1 MNQSKKTRHVEIK
14 IFRGVGYLLLVGAA
28 FCTMIPML
36 WLLTSSFKTANE
48 IFAVPIQWFPS
59 FPPRVAASP
68 YIVEDAYPE
77 IKKPA
82 LVDEAEWETLQP
94 QLTQIIWSQAQAHIA
109 ANAKLANYVSSEE
122 LKTEIIEG
130 LWQQLVAG
138 LPDEVWNGTTDSA
151 ATAVRDAIIPE
162 AVDTIWGAVYREV
175 AVGTLQIEDL
185 DFNRTPIESVNWE
198 AETGTRIRTS
208 DDLQTAVSLSYNF
221 QGSDTVRMTATVA
234 SPIPIERI
242 RRLTLPVRGD
252 ASYHRLSLSVSVPQ
266 SATDTDGTNNGVT
279 YQPARSFV
287 IGSALW
293 TDSVWRL
300 HGIPGELESSHITMQ
315 RVGAGLVPA
324 QSAGLV
330 PAQSAGLVPAQS
342 AGLVPA
348 QSAMD
353 VGNGSQLFLQLTIH
367 QPAYLSIV
375 WDKFTSNYRNLWKT
389 VPYNRY
395 FVNSIFIATA
405 STLLT
410 LFFCSLGGYAFAKYQ
425 FRGQKILFGIL
436 LASMMVPFQVLLVP
450 LFGLMYDIGWLNSY
464 KAIIIP
470 FSVGAF
476 GVFLMRQFIVTIPS
490 ELLDAARI
498 DGCSEFGIYYR
509 IVLPIIKPA
518 LGALTIYSFL
528 GSWNGYLW
536 PLIIL
541 RDEVKYTLP
550 IGLANLVGTYRQ
562 DYGMLMAGTLL
573 SLMPIVILFLAM
585 QREFVQGIT
594 LGGVKE

>member
-1 MNQSKKTRHVEIK
+1 MNPSSKGQHVRTK
-14 IFRGVGYLLLVGAA
+14 IFKGIGYLLLVGAA
-28 FCTMIPML
+28 FCTMIPLL

-48 IFAVPIQWFPS
+48 IFAVPIRWFPS
-59 FPPRVAASP
+59 FPRRVPSSP
-68 YIVEDAYPE
+68 YIVENAYPKIE
-77 IKKPA
+77 KPTA
-82 LVDEAEWETLQP
+82 VDETMWTALRPE
-94 QLTQIIWSQAQAHIA
+94 LTQAIWTKAELHIA
-109 ANAKLANYVSSEE
+109 VNAQLSNYVASEK
-122 LKTEIIEG
+122 LQTEITEG

-138 LPDEVWNGTTDSA
+138 LPEKIWRETTASIVTEVQA
-151 ATAVRDAIIPE
+151 AVIPE
-162 AVDTIWGAVYREV
+162 MVDTIWSSVYREV
-175 AVGTLQIEDL
+175 AIGTLQIEDL
-185 DFNRTPIESVNWE
+185 DFNRTPIEDVEWTATSE
-198 AETGTRIRTS
+198 IGARIRPST
-208 DDLQTAVSLSYNF
+208 DTQTLASLSYDFRDGNTRYITATIPTPVPMD
-221 QGSDTVRMTATVA
+221 QIRRMTL
-234 SPIPIERI
+234 PI
-242 RRLTLPVRGD
+242 RGD
-252 ASYHRLSLSVSVPQ
+252 ASYHRLSLAVSVPNR
-266 SATDTDGTNNGVT
+266 SGNDVT
-279 YQPARSFV
+279 YQPTRPFV
-287 IGSALW
+287 LENALW
-293 TDSVWRL
+293 QDTVWRL
-300 HGIPGELESSHITMQ
+300 HGIPGELEASHITMNQ
-315 RVGAGLVPA
+315 VETDTTVEPKPDTQAGNL
-324 QSAGLV
+324 LR
-330 PAQSAGLVPAQS
+330 
-342 AGLVPA
+342 
-348 QSAMD
+348 
-353 VGNGSQLFLQLTIH
+353 LQLTIH

-375 WDKFTSNYRNLWKT
+375 WDKLTSNYRNLWKT
-389 VPYNRY
+389 VPYGRY
-395 FVNSIFIATA
+395 FINSVFIATA

-425 FRGQKILFGIL
+425 FRGQKVLFGIL

-464 KAIIIP
+464 KAIVIP

-541 RDEVKYTLP
+541 RDEAKYTLP
-550 IGLANLVGTYRQ
+550 IGLANLVGIYRQ

-594 LGGVKE
+594 LGSVKE

>member
-1 MNQSKKTRHVEIK
+1 MNHRKKTQQVETK

-48 IFAVPIQWFPS
+48 IFAVPIQWLPNL
-59 FPPRVAASP
+59 PPRVASSP
-68 YIVEDAYPE
+68 YIVEDAYPKIE
-77 IKKPA
+77 KPMT
-82 LVDEAEWETLQP
+82 VDEAGWKALQP
-94 QLTQIIWSQAQAHIA
+94 QLTQIIWAEAQSHIA
-109 ANAKLANYVSSEE
+109 ANGKFSNYVSSEE
-122 LKTEIIEG
+122 LQTEIIEG

-138 LPDEVWNGTTDSA
+138 LPDEVWNGTTDSVT
-151 ATAVRDAIIPE
+151 TAVRDTIIPE
-162 AVDTIWGAVYREV
+162 AVDTIWGSVYREV

-185 DFNRTPIESVNWE
+185 DFNRTPIEVVNWE

-208 DDLQTAVSLSYNF
+208 DDLQTAASLSYNF
-221 QGSDTVRMTATVA
+221 QDSDTTRMTAA
-234 SPIPIERI
+234 ISSPIPIERI
-242 RRLTLPVRGD
+242 RRITLPVCGD
-252 ASYHRLSLSVSVPQ
+252 ASYHRLSLTVFVPQ
-266 SATDTDGTNNGVT
+266 SGMNAGSTNNGIT
-279 YQPARSFV
+279 YQPTRSFV
-287 IGSALW
+287 LGSALW
-293 TDSVWRL
+293 TDSVWRV
-300 HGIPGELESSHITMQ
+300 HGIPGELESSQITMQ
-315 RVGAGLVPA
+315 RVETNLAA
-324 QSAGLV
+324 QSAV
-330 PAQSAGLVPAQS
+330 E
-342 AGLVPA
+342 
-348 QSAMD
+348 
-353 VGNGSQLFLQLTIH
+353 VGAGSQLFLQLSIH

-395 FVNSIFIATA
+395 FVNSVFIATA

-410 LFFCSLGGYAFAKYQ
+410 LFFCSLGGYAFAKYR

-464 KAIIIP
+464 KAIVIP

-509 IVLPIIKPA
+509 VVLPIIKPA

-550 IGLANLVGTYRQ
+550 IGLANLVGIYRQ

>member
-1 MNQSKKTRHVEIK
+1 MNQSKKTRQVEIK

-28 FCTMIPML
+28 FCTMIPLL

-59 FPPRVAASP
+59 FPPRVASSP
-68 YIVEDAYPE
+68 YIVENAYPKIE
-77 IKKPA
+77 KPTA
-82 LVDEAEWETLQP
+82 VDETVWETLQP
-94 QLTQIIWSQAQAHIA
+94 ELTQAIWEETQTHIA
-109 ANAKLANYVSSEE
+109 ANGQLSNYVPSEE
-122 LKTEIIEG
+122 LQTEITEG
-130 LWQQLVAG
+130 LWQQLVAS
-138 LPDEVWNGTTDSA
+138 LPDEVWNGTTASIV
-151 ATAVRDAIIPE
+151 TAVQEAIIPE
-162 AVDTIWGAVYREV
+162 AVDTIWSSVYREV

-185 DFNRTPIESVNWE
+185 DFNRTPIEVVDWE
-198 AETGTRIRTS
+198 AKAGTRIRPS
-208 DDLQTAVSLSYNF
+208 DDTQTAASLSYDF
-221 QGSDTVRMTATVA
+221 QDNNTTYMTATVA
-234 SPIPIERI
+234 SPIPINRI
-242 RRLTLPVRGD
+242 RRVTLPVRGD
-252 ASYHRLSLSVSVPQ
+252 ASYHRLSLAVSVGNR
-266 SATDTDGTNNGVT
+266 TT
-279 YQPARSFV
+279 YQPTRPFV
-287 IGSALW
+287 LESALW
-293 TDSVWRL
+293 KDAVWRL

-315 RVGAGLVPA
+315 QVETNHTV
-324 QSAGLV
+324 QSTIETGTE
-330 PAQSAGLVPAQS
+330 
-342 AGLVPA
+342 
-348 QSAMD
+348 
-353 VGNGSQLFLQLTIH
+353 NQLFLQLSLH

-389 VPYNRY
+389 VPYGRY
-395 FVNSIFIATA
+395 FVNSVFIATA

-550 IGLANLVGTYRQ
+550 IGLANLVGIYRQ

>member
-1 MNQSKKTRHVEIK
+1 MNQNKRDQRVKTE
-14 IFRGVGYLLLVGAA
+14 IFRGIGYLLLVGAA

-48 IFAVPIQWFPS
+48 IFAVPIQWFPNL
-59 FPPRVAASP
+59 PPRVASSP
-68 YIVEDAYPE
+68 YIVEDAYPK
-77 IKKPA
+77 IKKPMA
-82 LVDEAEWETLQP
+82 VDEAEWKTLQP
-94 QLTQIIWSQAQAHIA
+94 QLTQIVWSETQAHIA
-109 ANAKLANYVSSEE
+109 ANAKLSNYVSSEG
-122 LKTEIIEG
+122 LQTEIIEG

-138 LPDEVWNGTTDSA
+138 LPDEVWNGTTDSVTA
-151 ATAVRDAIIPE
+151 AVRKAIIPE
-162 AVDTIWGAVYREV
+162 AVDTIWGSVYREV
-175 AVGTLQIEDL
+175 AIGTLQIEDL
-185 DFNRTPIESVNWE
+185 DFNRTPIEVVNWE

-208 DDLQTAVSLSYNF
+208 DDLQTAASLSYNF
-221 QGSDTVRMTATVA
+221 QGSNTVRMTAA
-234 SPIPIERI
+234 ISSPISIERI
-242 RRLTLPVRGD
+242 RRITLPVRGD
-252 ASYHRLSLSVSVPQ
+252 ASYHRLSLTVFVPK
-266 SATDTDGTNNGVT
+266 SGMDAGSTNNGST
-279 YQPARSFV
+279 YQPIRSFV
-287 IGSALW
+287 LGSALW

-315 RVGAGLVPA
+315 KVETNLASQATVEA
-324 QSAGLV
+324 
-330 PAQSAGLVPAQS
+330 
-342 AGLVPA
+342 
-348 QSAMD
+348 
-353 VGNGSQLFLQLTIH
+353 GNGSQLFLQLTIH

-464 KAIIIP
+464 KAIVIP

-490 ELLDAARI
+490 DLLDAARI

-509 IVLPIIKPA
+509 VVLPIIKPA

-550 IGLANLVGTYRQ
+550 IGLANLVGIYRQ

>member
-1 MNQSKKTRHVEIK
+1 MNQRRKGQRVETK
-14 IFRGVGYLLLVGAA
+14 IFRGTGYLLLVAAA
-28 FCTMIPML
+28 FCTMVPLL

-59 FPPRVAASP
+59 LPPRVASSP
-68 YIVEDAYPE
+68 YVVEDAYPKIE
-77 IKKPA
+77 KPEM
-82 LVDEAEWETLQP
+82 VDETAWEGLQSE
-94 QLTQIIWSQAQAHIA
+94 LTQAIWRKAESHIA
-109 ANAKLANYVSSEE
+109 ANTQLSNYVSSEQ
-122 LKTEIIEG
+122 LQTEMIEG
-130 LWQQLVAG
+130 LWQQLVTT
-138 LPDEVWNGTTDSA
+138 LPDEVWRDTTISVV
-151 ATAVRDAIIPE
+151 TAVQDAVIPE
-162 AVDTIWGAVYREV
+162 MVDTIWGSVYREI
-175 AVGTLQIEDL
+175 AIGTLQIEDL
-185 DFNRTPIESVNWE
+185 DFNRTPIEAVKWE
-198 AETGTRIRTS
+198 AASETSPQIRPSEDT
-208 DDLQTAVSLSYNF
+208 QTVANLSYNF
-221 QGSDTVRMTATVA
+221 QDSDTLQISAAIPTPV
-234 SPIPIERI
+234 PIERI
-242 RRLTLPVRGD
+242 RRVTLPVRGD
-252 ASYHRLSLSVSVPQ
+252 ASYHRLSLSVSVLQ
-266 SATDTDGTNNGVT
+266 FGNTTNGIA
-279 YQPARSFV
+279 YQPTRSFV
-287 IGSALW
+287 LESALW
-293 TDSVWRL
+293 KDVVWRL

-315 RVGAGLVPA
+315 QVETDVAVQSTVGT
-324 QSAGLV
+324 
-330 PAQSAGLVPAQS
+330 
-342 AGLVPA
+342 
-348 QSAMD
+348 D
-353 VGNGSQLFLQLTIH
+353 TGNQLFLQLTIH
-367 QPAYLSIV
+367 QPSYPSIV
-375 WDKFTSNYRNLWKT
+375 WDKLTSNYRNLWKT

-395 FVNSIFIATA
+395 FINSVFIATA

-541 RDEVKYTLP
+541 RDEAKYTLP
-550 IGLANLVGTYRQ
+550 IGLANLVGIYRQ

-594 LGGVKE
+594 LGSVKE

>member
-1 MNQSKKTRHVEIK
+1 MNQRRKGQRVEMK
-14 IFRGVGYLLLVGAA
+14 IFRGTGYLLLVAAA
-28 FCTMIPML
+28 FCTMVPLL

-59 FPPRVAASP
+59 LPPRVSASP
-68 YIVEDAYPE
+68 YVVEDAYPKIEKPVAINE
-77 IKKPA
+77 IA
-82 LVDEAEWETLQP
+82 WETLHP
-94 QLTQIIWSQAQAHIA
+94 TLTQAIWAKAQSHIA
-109 ANAKLANYVSSEE
+109 ANAQLSNSVPSEE
-122 LKTEIIEG
+122 LRTEITEG
-130 LWQQLVAG
+130 LWQQLVTTF
-138 LPDEVWNGTTDSA
+138 PDEVWRGTTASVV
-151 ATAVRDAIIPE
+151 TAVQDAVIRE
-162 AVDTIWGAVYREV
+162 AVDTIWSSVYREV
-175 AVGTLQIEDL
+175 AIGTLQIEDIA
-185 DFNRTPIESVNWE
+185 FNRTPIEGVKWE
-198 AETGTRIRTS
+198 TASETRTRIRPSEDT
-208 DDLQTAVSLSYNF
+208 QTVANLSYNF
-221 QGSDTVRMTATVA
+221 QDSDTLHISATIPTAV
-234 SPIPIERI
+234 PIDQI

-252 ASYHRLSLSVSVPQ
+252 ASYHRLSLTVSVLH
-266 SATDTDGTNNGVT
+266 SGEATNNNTTSGIT
-279 YQPARSFV
+279 YQPTRPFV
-287 IGSALW
+287 LESALW
-293 TDSVWRL
+293 KDAVWRL
-300 HGIPGELESSHITMQ
+300 HGIPGELESSHITMHP
-315 RVGAGLVPA
+315 VETDDAASSIVKAGTE
-324 QSAGLV
+324 
-330 PAQSAGLVPAQS
+330 
-342 AGLVPA
+342 
-348 QSAMD
+348 
-353 VGNGSQLFLQLTIH
+353 NQLFLQLSIH
-367 QPAYLSIV
+367 QPSYPSIV
-375 WDKFTSNYRNLWKT
+375 WDKLTSNYRNLWKT

-395 FVNSIFIATA
+395 FINSVFIATA

-450 LFGLMYDIGWLNSY
+450 LFGLMYNIGWLNSY

-541 RDEVKYTLP
+541 RDEAKYTLP
-550 IGLANLVGTYRQ
+550 IGLANLVGIYRQ

-594 LGGVKE
+594 LGSVKE

>member
-1 MNQSKKTRHVEIK
+1 MNENKKNRQIGTQL
-14 IFRGVGYLLLVGAA
+14 FRGIGYLLLVGAA

-48 IFAVPIQWFPS
+48 IFAVPIQWLPS
-59 FPPRVAASP
+59 LPPRVGASP
-68 YIVEDAYPE
+68 YIVENAYREIEKPE
-77 IKKPA
+77 A
-82 LVDEAEWETLQP
+82 VEETAWETLAPELTQAVWKQAATHLAANP
-94 QLTQIIWSQAQAHIA
+94 QLS
-109 ANAKLANYVSSEE
+109 NYVASEE
-122 LKTEIIEG
+122 LRTETVEG

-138 LPDEVWNGTTDSA
+138 LPDEVWRGTPPSIIA
-151 ATAVRDAIIPE
+151 AVEAAIIPE
-162 AVDTIWGAVYREV
+162 AVDTIWSSVYREV
-175 AVGTLQIEDL
+175 VVGTLQIEDL
-185 DFNRTPIESVNWE
+185 DFNRPAIEGAEWE
-198 AETGTRIRTS
+198 AGTGTRLRAS
-208 DDLQTAVSLSYNF
+208 ADSQTAANISYEF
-221 QGSDTVRMTATVA
+221 GDDRTVRMTTTLH
-234 SPIPIERI
+234 SPIPVERI
-242 RRLTLPVRGD
+242 RRIILPIRGD
-252 ASYHRLSLSVSVPQ
+252 ASYHHLDLSVAVGQAAGNTRS
-266 SATDTDGTNNGVT
+266 VT
-279 YQPARSFV
+279 YQPIRPF
-287 IGSALW
+287 ILESALW
-293 TDSVWRL
+293 KDAVWRL
-300 HGIPGELESSHITMQ
+300 HGTPGELESSHITMEP
-315 RVGAGLVPA
+315 VAVDTTTPSAVETGL
-324 QSAGLV
+324 
-330 PAQSAGLVPAQS
+330 
-342 AGLVPA
+342 
-348 QSAMD
+348 
-353 VGNGSQLFLQLTIH
+353 GSQLHLQLTIH
-367 QPAYLSIV
+367 QPGYLSIV
-375 WDKFTSNYRNLWKT
+375 WNKFTSNYRNLWKT

-395 FVNSIFIATA
+395 FINSVFIATA

-425 FRGQKILFGIL
+425 FRGQKVLFGIL

-509 IVLPIIKPA
+509 VVLPIIKPA

-541 RDEVKYTLP
+541 RDEAKYTLP
-550 IGLANLVGTYRQ
+550 IGLANLVGIYRQ

-594 LGGVKE
+594 LGSVKE

>member
-1 MNQSKKTRHVEIK
+1 MNQRRKGQRVETK
-14 IFRGVGYLLLVGAA
+14 IFRGTGYLLLVAAA
-28 FCTMIPML
+28 FCTMVPLL
-36 WLLTSSFKTANE
+36 WPLTSSFKTANE

-59 FPPRVAASP
+59 FPPRVASSP
-68 YIVEDAYPE
+68 YVVEDAYPKIE
-77 IKKPA
+77 KPIA
-82 LVDEAEWETLQP
+82 IDETAWETLHP
-94 QLTQIIWSQAQAHIA
+94 TLTQAIWTKAQAHIA
-109 ANAKLANYVSSEE
+109 ANAQLSNSVPSEE
-122 LKTEIIEG
+122 LRTEITEG
-130 LWQQLVAG
+130 LWQQLVTT
-138 LPDEVWNGTTDSA
+138 LPDEVWRGTTA
-151 ATAVRDAIIPE
+151 AVVTAVRDAVIPE
-162 AVDTIWGAVYREV
+162 AVDTIWSSVYREI
-175 AVGTLQIEDL
+175 AIGTLQIEDIA
-185 DFNRTPIESVNWE
+185 FNRTPIEGVKWE
-198 AETGTRIRTS
+198 TASETRTHIRPSEDT
-208 DDLQTAVSLSYNF
+208 QTIANLSYNF
-221 QGSDTVRMTATVA
+221 QDSDTLHISAIIPTPV
-234 SPIPIERI
+234 PIDRI
-242 RRLTLPVRGD
+242 RRLMLPVRGD
-252 ASYHRLSLSVSVPQ
+252 ASYHRLSLTVSVLH
-266 SATDTDGTNNGVT
+266 SGEATNDTSNGIT
-279 YQPARSFV
+279 YQPTRPFV
-287 IGSALW
+287 LESALW
-293 TDSVWRL
+293 KDAVWRL
-300 HGIPGELESSHITMQ
+300 QGIPGELESSHITMH
-315 RVGAGLVPA
+315 RVETGNAAPSIVKAGTE
-324 QSAGLV
+324 
-330 PAQSAGLVPAQS
+330 
-342 AGLVPA
+342 
-348 QSAMD
+348 
-353 VGNGSQLFLQLTIH
+353 NQLFLQLSIH
-367 QPAYLSIV
+367 QPSYLSIV
-375 WDKFTSNYRNLWKT
+375 WDKLTSNYRNLWKT

-395 FVNSIFIATA
+395 FINSVFIATA

-410 LFFCSLGGYAFAKYQ
+410 LFFCSLGGYAFAKYE

-541 RDEVKYTLP
+541 RDEAKYTLP
-550 IGLANLVGTYRQ
+550 IGLANLVGIYRQ

-594 LGGVKE
+594 LGSVKE

>member
-1 MNQSKKTRHVEIK
+1 MRRCGKRYNPNLHRRFGTKTQ
-14 IFRGVGYLLLVGAA
+14 
-28 FCTMIPML
+28 T
-36 WLLTSSFKTANE
+36 
-48 IFAVPIQWFPS
+48 
-59 FPPRVAASP
+59 
-68 YIVEDAYPE
+68 
-77 IKKPA
+77 
-82 LVDEAEWETLQP
+82 
-94 QLTQIIWSQAQAHIA
+94 HIA
-109 ANAKLANYVSSEE
+109 ANAQLSNYVLSEG
-122 LKTEIIEG
+122 LQTEITEG
-130 LWQQLVAG
+130 LWHQLVAS
-138 LPDEVWNGTTDSA
+138 LPDEVWNGTTVSIV
-151 ATAVRDAIIPE
+151 TAVQDAIIPE
-162 AVDTIWGAVYREV
+162 AVDTIWSSVYREV

-185 DFNRTPIESVNWE
+185 DFNRTPIEIVDWE
-198 AETGTRIRTS
+198 AKAGTRIRPS
-208 DDLQTAVSLSYNF
+208 DDAQTAASLSYDF
-221 QGSDTVRMTATVA
+221 QDNNTTYMTATVA
-234 SPIPIERI
+234 SPIPIDRI
-242 RRLTLPVRGD
+242 RRITLPVRGD
-252 ASYHRLSLSVSVPQ
+252 ASYHRLSLAVSVGN
-266 SATDTDGTNNGVT
+266 GTT
-279 YQPARSFV
+279 YQPTRPFV
-287 IGSALW
+287 LESALW
-293 TDSVWRL
+293 KDAVWRL

-315 RVGAGLVPA
+315 QVETSHTVQSTMEVGAE
-324 QSAGLV
+324 
-330 PAQSAGLVPAQS
+330 
-342 AGLVPA
+342 
-348 QSAMD
+348 
-353 VGNGSQLFLQLTIH
+353 NQLFLQLTIH

-395 FVNSIFIATA
+395 FVNSVFIATA

-550 IGLANLVGTYRQ
+550 IGLANLVGIYRQ

-594 LGGVKE
+594 LGSVKE

>member
-1 MNQSKKTRHVEIK
+1 MNQSGKGQRAEIK
-14 IFRGVGYLLLVGAA
+14 IFRGVGYLLLVAAA
-28 FCTMIPML
+28 FCTMVPLL

-59 FPPRVAASP
+59 FPPRVASSP
-68 YIVEDAYPE
+68 YIVEDAYPKIE
-77 IKKPA
+77 KPTMI
-82 LVDEAEWETLQP
+82 DETTWDELQP
-94 QLTQIIWSQAQAHIA
+94 GLTQAIWTKAQTHIT
-109 ANAKLANYVSSEE
+109 ANAQLSNYVPSSK
-122 LKTEIIEG
+122 LQTEIIEG
-130 LWQQLVAG
+130 LWQQLVTS
-138 LPDEVWNGTTDSA
+138 LPTEIWNGTQASIIA
-151 ATAVRDAIIPE
+151 AVQDTVIPE
-162 AVDTIWGAVYREV
+162 TVDTIWGSVYREV
-175 AVGTLQIEDL
+175 AFGTLQIEDL
-185 DFNRTPIESVNWE
+185 DFNRTPVEDVKWGTLQ
-198 AETGTRIRTS
+198 ETDARIRSSADTQTVASLSYDFQDSDTLHITATIRTS
-208 DDLQTAVSLSYNF
+208 VPVDQ
-221 QGSDTVRMTATVA
+221 
-234 SPIPIERI
+234 I
-242 RRLTLPVRGD
+242 RRITLPVRGD
-252 ASYHRLSLSVSVPQ
+252 ASYHRLSLTVTVLQPE
-266 SATDTDGTNNGVT
+266 ATMNTTSNSIT
-279 YQPARSFV
+279 YQPTHPFV
-287 IGSALW
+287 FESALW
-293 TDSVWRL
+293 KDTVWRL
-300 HGIPGELESSHITMQ
+300 HGIPGELEASHITMQ
-315 RVGAGLVPA
+315 QTETTHTIQSMIGAET
-324 QSAGLV
+324 
-330 PAQSAGLVPAQS
+330 
-342 AGLVPA
+342 
-348 QSAMD
+348 
-353 VGNGSQLFLQLTIH
+353 GNQLFLQLTIH
-367 QPAYLSIV
+367 QPPYLSIV

-395 FVNSIFIATA
+395 FINSVFIATA

-450 LFGLMYDIGWLNSY
+450 LFGLMYDVGWLNSY

-490 ELLDAARI
+490 ELIDAARI

-541 RDEVKYTLP
+541 RDEAKYTLP
-550 IGLANLVGTYRQ
+550 IGLANLVGIYRQ

-594 LGGVKE
+594 LGSVKE

>member
-1 MNQSKKTRHVEIK
+1 MNQRRKGQRVETK
-14 IFRGVGYLLLVGAA
+14 IFKGTGYLLLVAAA
-28 FCTMIPML
+28 FCTMIPLL

-59 FPPRVAASP
+59 FPPRVASSP
-68 YIVEDAYPE
+68 YVVEDAYPKIE
-77 IKKPA
+77 KPMV
-82 LVDEAEWETLQP
+82 VDETVWEGLQTE
-94 QLTQIIWSQAQAHIA
+94 LTQAIWTKAETHIA
-109 ANAKLANYVSSEE
+109 ANTQLSNYVPSEQ
-122 LKTEIIEG
+122 LQMEIIEG
-130 LWQQLVAG
+130 LWQQLVTT
-138 LPDEVWNGTTDSA
+138 LPDEVWRGTTASVVKAVQNA
-151 ATAVRDAIIPE
+151 AIPE
-162 AVDTIWGAVYREV
+162 MVDTTWGSVYREV
-175 AVGTLQIEDL
+175 AIGTLQIEDI
-185 DFNRTPIESVNWE
+185 DFNRTQIASVDWE
-198 AETGTRIRTS
+198 AKAGTRIRPSEDT
-208 DDLQTAVSLSYNF
+208 QTAASLSYDFEDGN
-221 QGSDTVRMTATVA
+221 TTNMTATVA
-234 SPIPIERI
+234 SPIPIDQI
-242 RRLTLPVRGD
+242 RRITLPIRGD
-252 ASYHRLSLSVSVPQ
+252 ASYHRLSLTVSVPNK
-266 SATDTDGTNNGVT
+266 SGNGVT
-279 YQPARSFV
+279 YQPTRPFV
-287 IGSALW
+287 LESALW
-293 TDSVWRL
+293 KDVVWRL
-300 HGIPGELESSHITMQ
+300 HGIPGALESSHITMHPVETDDAP
-315 RVGAGLVPA
+315 RSIVKAGTE
-324 QSAGLV
+324 
-330 PAQSAGLVPAQS
+330 
-342 AGLVPA
+342 
-348 QSAMD
+348 
-353 VGNGSQLFLQLTIH
+353 NQLFLQLAIH
-367 QPAYLSIV
+367 QPSYLSIV
-375 WDKFTSNYRNLWKT
+375 WDKLTSNYRNLWKT

-395 FVNSIFIATA
+395 FINSVFIATA

-410 LFFCSLGGYAFAKYQ
+410 LFFCSLGGYAFAKYR

-541 RDEVKYTLP
+541 RDEAKYTLP
-550 IGLANLVGTYRQ
+550 IGLANLVGIYRQ

>member
-1 MNQSKKTRHVEIK
+1 MNQNKKNRRVVIK
-14 IFRGVGYLLLVGAA
+14 ISRGIGYLLLVGAA

-48 IFAVPIQWFPS
+48 IFAVPIQLFPS
-59 FPPRVAASP
+59 FPPRVASSP
-68 YIVEDAYPE
+68 YIVKNVYRDIERPE
-77 IKKPA
+77 AI
-82 LVDEAEWETLQP
+82 AETAWETLAPELKQV
-94 QLTQIIWSQAQAHIA
+94 IWIQAKAHAA
-109 ANAKLANYVSSEE
+109 ANAQLSNYVPSEE
-122 LKTEIIEG
+122 LQAEIVAG

-138 LPDEVWNGTTDSA
+138 LPDEVWNGTRDSIVA
-151 ATAVRDAIIPE
+151 AAQEAIIPE
-162 AVDTIWGAVYREV
+162 AVDTIWGSVYREV
-175 AVGTLQIEDL
+175 AVGAIQIEDL
-185 DFNRTPIESVNWE
+185 NFNRSAIEPIEWH
-198 AETGTRIRTS
+198 AGPGTHIRTS
-208 DDLQTAVSLSYNF
+208 TDLQTAANVSYEF
-221 QGSDTVRMTATVA
+221 RDDKTVRMTTLIN
-234 SPIPIERI
+234 SPIPVERI
-242 RRLTLPVRGD
+242 RRIILPVRGD
-252 ASYHRLSLSVSVPQ
+252 ASYHHLDLNVYVLLPTIGNHSI
-266 SATDTDGTNNGVT
+266 T
-279 YQPARSFV
+279 YQPTRPF
-287 IGSALW
+287 ILESALW
-293 TDSVWRL
+293 KDAIWRL
-300 HGIPGELESSHITMQ
+300 HGTPGELESSHIPMEQT
-315 RVGAGLVPA
+315 AADPLTE
-324 QSAGLV
+324 SEIEEIEI
-330 PAQSAGLVPAQS
+330 
-342 AGLVPA
+342 
-348 QSAMD
+348 
-353 VGNGSQLFLQLTIH
+353 GNSSSYLHRILLLQLTIY
-367 QPAYLSIV
+367 QPNYLSIV

-395 FVNSIFIATA
+395 FINSVFIATA

-410 LFFCSLGGYAFAKYQ
+410 LFFCSLGGYAFAKYD

-476 GVFLMRQFIVTIPS
+476 GVFLMRQFIVSIPS

-509 IVLPIIKPA
+509 VVLPIIKPA

-541 RDEVKYTLP
+541 RDEAKYTLP
-550 IGLANLVGTYRQ
+550 IGLANLVGIYRQ

-594 LGGVKE
+594 LGSVKE

>member
-1 MNQSKKTRHVEIK
+1 MNHRKKTQQVETK

-48 IFAVPIQWFPS
+48 IFAVPIQWLPNL
-59 FPPRVAASP
+59 PPRVASSP
-68 YIVEDAYPE
+68 YIVEDAYPKIE
-77 IKKPA
+77 KPMT
-82 LVDEAEWETLQP
+82 VDEAGWKALQP
-94 QLTQIIWSQAQAHIA
+94 QLTQIIWAEAQSHIA
-109 ANAKLANYVSSEE
+109 ANGKFSNYVSSEE
-122 LKTEIIEG
+122 LQTEIIEG

-138 LPDEVWNGTTDSA
+138 LPDEVWNGTTDSVT
-151 ATAVRDAIIPE
+151 TAVRDTIIPE
-162 AVDTIWGAVYREV
+162 AVDTIWGSVYREV

-185 DFNRTPIESVNWE
+185 DFNRTPIEVVNWE

-208 DDLQTAVSLSYNF
+208 DDLQTAASLSYNF
-221 QGSDTVRMTATVA
+221 QDSDTTLMTAA
-234 SPIPIERI
+234 ISSPIPIERI
-242 RRLTLPVRGD
+242 RRITLPVRGD
-252 ASYHRLSLSVSVPQ
+252 ASYHRLSLTVFVPQ
-266 SATDTDGTNNGVT
+266 SGMNTGSTNNGIT
-279 YQPARSFV
+279 YQPTRSFV
-287 IGSALW
+287 LGSALW
-293 TDSVWRL
+293 TDSVWRV
-300 HGIPGELESSHITMQ
+300 HGIPGELESSQITMQ
-315 RVGAGLVPA
+315 RVETNLAA
-324 QSAGLV
+324 QSAV
-330 PAQSAGLVPAQS
+330 E
-342 AGLVPA
+342 
-348 QSAMD
+348 
-353 VGNGSQLFLQLTIH
+353 VGAGSQLFLQLSIH

-395 FVNSIFIATA
+395 FVNSVFIATA

-410 LFFCSLGGYAFAKYQ
+410 LFFCSLGGYAFAKYR

-464 KAIIIP
+464 KAIVIP

-509 IVLPIIKPA
+509 VVLPIIKPA

-541 RDEVKYTLP
+541 RDEAKYTLP
-550 IGLANLVGTYRQ
+550 IGLANLVGIYRQ
-562 DYGMLMAGTLL
+562 DYGILMAGTLL

>member
-1 MNQSKKTRHVEIK
+1 MNHKKKTQQIETK

-59 FPPRVAASP
+59 FPPRVASSP
-68 YIVEDAYPE
+68 YIVEDAYPNIE
-77 IKKPA
+77 KPMA
-82 LVDEAEWETLQP
+82 VDEAEWETLQP
-94 QLTQIIWSQAQAHIA
+94 QLTQIIWSEAQAHIT
-109 ANAKLANYVSSEE
+109 ANGKLSNYVQSKE
-122 LKTEIIEG
+122 LQTEIVEG

-138 LPDEVWNGTTDSA
+138 LPDEVWNGTTGSVT
-151 ATAVRDAIIPE
+151 TAVRDAIIPE
-162 AVDTIWGAVYREV
+162 TIDTIWGSVYREV
-175 AVGTLQIEDL
+175 AVGTLQVEDL
-185 DFNRTPIESVNWE
+185 DFNRTPIENVNWE

-208 DDLQTAVSLSYNF
+208 DDLQTAASLSFNF
-221 QGSDTVRMTATVA
+221 QDSDTARLSATIS

-242 RRLTLPVRGD
+242 RRITLPVRGD
-252 ASYHRLSLSVSVPQ
+252 ASYHRLSLTVSVPQ
-266 SATDTDGTNNGVT
+266 SGMNVSSTNNGVT
-279 YQPARSFV
+279 YQPTRSFV
-287 IGSALW
+287 LGSALW
-293 TDSVWRL
+293 TDSVWRVQ
-300 HGIPGELESSHITMQ
+300 GIPGELESSHITMQ

-324 QSAGLV
+324 QST
-330 PAQSAGLVPAQS
+330 
-342 AGLVPA
+342 
-348 QSAMD
+348 MD
-353 VGNGSQLFLQLTIH
+353 VGNGSQLFLQLSIH

>member
-1 MNQSKKTRHVEIK
+1 MNQSSKGQHVGTK
-14 IFRGVGYLLLVGAA
+14 IFRGIGYLLLVAAA
-28 FCTMIPML
+28 FCTMIPLL

-59 FPPRVAASP
+59 LPPRVASSP
-68 YIVEDAYPE
+68 YIVEDAYPKIE
-77 IKKPA
+77 KPA
-82 LVDEAEWETLQP
+82 VVDETMWAALQP
-94 QLTQIIWSQAQAHIA
+94 ELTQAIWTKAAGYIA
-109 ANAKLANYVSSEE
+109 ARFPNYVPSEE
-122 LKTEIIEG
+122 LQTEMTEG
-130 LWQQLVAG
+130 LWQQLAAS
-138 LPDEVWNGTTDSA
+138 LPDEIWQEPTTSIIS
-151 ATAVRDAIIPE
+151 TVQNAVIPE
-162 AVDTIWGAVYREV
+162 TIDTIWSSVYREV
-175 AVGTLQIEDL
+175 AIGVLQIEDF
-185 DFNRTPIESVNWE
+185 DFNRPEIGLVTWE
-198 AETGTRIRTS
+198 ARIGTHLRPSSDPRT
-208 DDLQTAVSLSYNF
+208 AANLSYEF
-221 QGSDTVRMTATVA
+221 GDDKTIRMTTTIV
-234 SPIPIERI
+234 SPIPIEQI
-242 RRLTLPVRGD
+242 RRIILPIRGD
-252 ASYHRLSLSVSVPQ
+252 ASYHHLNLTVSVLQ
-266 SATDTDGTNNGVT
+266 SAPDIT
-279 YQPARSFV
+279 YQPTRPFV
-287 IGSALW
+287 LESALW
-293 TDSVWRL
+293 KDTVWRL
-300 HGIPGELESSHITMQ
+300 HGIPGELESSHIPMQ
-315 RVGAGLVPA
+315 QVKTDRAA
-324 QSAGLV
+324 QSA
-330 PAQSAGLVPAQS
+330 AE
-342 AGLVPA
+342 
-348 QSAMD
+348 M
-353 VGNGSQLFLQLTIH
+353 GNGSPLQDRYLLLQLTIH
-367 QPAYLSIV
+367 QPGYLSIV

-395 FVNSIFIATA
+395 FINSIFIATA

-464 KAIIIP
+464 KAIVIP

-550 IGLANLVGTYRQ
+550 IGLANLVGIYRQ

-594 LGGVKE
+594 LGSVKE

>member
-1 MNQSKKTRHVEIK
+1 MNQRRKSQRVETK
-14 IFRGVGYLLLVGAA
+14 IFKGIGYLLLVGAA
-28 FCTMIPML
+28 FCTMIPLL

-59 FPPRVAASP
+59 FPPRVALSP
-68 YIVEDAYPE
+68 YVVEDTYPKIE
-77 IKKPA
+77 KPIA
-82 LVDEAEWETLQP
+82 VDEALWEAILQP
-94 QLTQIIWSQAQAHIA
+94 ALTQAIWKRAEAHIT
-109 ANAKLANYVSSEE
+109 ANAQFANYVPSQK
-122 LKTEIIEG
+122 LQTEMVEG
-130 LWQQLVAG
+130 LWQQSVTT
-138 LPDEVWNGTTDSA
+138 LPAELWRAPPVFILA
-151 ATAVRDAIIPE
+151 AVQEAIIPE
-162 AVDTIWGAVYREV
+162 VVDTIWSSVYREV
-175 AVGTLQIEDL
+175 AVGALQIEDL
-185 DFNRTPIESVNWE
+185 DFNRTPIEVMDWE
-198 AETGTRIRTS
+198 SKPGTRIRLS
-208 DDLQTAVSLSYNF
+208 DGAQTAASLSYNF
-221 QGSDTVRMTATVA
+221 QDDNTTYITATVA
-234 SPIPIERI
+234 SPIPIDRI
-242 RRLTLPVRGD
+242 RRITLPIRGD
-252 ASYHRLSLSVSVPQ
+252 ASYHRLSLTVSVPNK
-266 SATDTDGTNNGVT
+266 SGNGVT
-279 YQPARSFV
+279 YQPTRPFV
-287 IGSALW
+287 LESALW
-293 TDSVWRL
+293 KDVVWRL
-300 HGIPGELESSHITMQ
+300 HGIPGELESSHITMHPVETDDAA
-315 RVGAGLVPA
+315 RSIVKAGTE
-324 QSAGLV
+324 
-330 PAQSAGLVPAQS
+330 
-342 AGLVPA
+342 
-348 QSAMD
+348 
-353 VGNGSQLFLQLTIH
+353 NQLFLQLSIH
-367 QPAYLSIV
+367 QPSYLSIV
-375 WDKFTSNYRNLWKT
+375 WDKLTSNYRNLWKT

-395 FVNSIFIATA
+395 FINSVFIATA

-550 IGLANLVGTYRQ
+550 IGLANLVGIYRQ

>member
-1 MNQSKKTRHVEIK
+1 MNQNKKNRQIGTQ
-14 IFRGVGYLLLVGAA
+14 IFRGIGYLLLVGAA

-48 IFAVPIQWFPS
+48 IFAVPIQWLPS
-59 FPPRVAASP
+59 LPPRVGASP
-68 YIVEDAYPE
+68 YIVKNAYREIEKPE
-77 IKKPA
+77 A
-82 LVDEAEWETLQP
+82 VEETAWQTLAPELTQAVWNRAATHLAANP
-94 QLTQIIWSQAQAHIA
+94 QLS
-109 ANAKLANYVSSEE
+109 NYVASAE
-122 LKTEIIEG
+122 LQTETVEG

-138 LPDEVWNGTTDSA
+138 LPDEVWRGTLPSVIA
-151 ATAVRDAIIPE
+151 AVEAAIIPE
-162 AVDTIWGAVYREV
+162 AIGTIWSSVYREV

-185 DFNRTPIESVNWE
+185 DFNRPAIEGTEWE
-198 AETGTRIRTS
+198 AGTGTRLRAS
-208 DDLQTAVSLSYNF
+208 ADSQTAANISYEF
-221 QGSDTVRMTATVA
+221 RDDRTVRMTATLH
-234 SPIPIERI
+234 SPIPVERI
-242 RRLTLPVRGD
+242 RRIILPVRGD
-252 ASYHRLSLSVSVPQ
+252 ASYHHLDLSVAVLS
-266 SATDTDGTNNGVT
+266 SADNTRSVT
-279 YQPARSFV
+279 YQPTRPF
-287 IGSALW
+287 ILESALW
-293 TDSVWRL
+293 KDAVWRL
-300 HGIPGELESSHITMQ
+300 HGTPGELESSHITMKP
-315 RVGAGLVPA
+315 VAADTTTSSTVETGL
-324 QSAGLV
+324 
-330 PAQSAGLVPAQS
+330 
-342 AGLVPA
+342 
-348 QSAMD
+348 
-353 VGNGSQLFLQLTIH
+353 GSQLRLQLTIH
-367 QPAYLSIV
+367 QPGYLSIV

-395 FVNSIFIATA
+395 FINSVFIATA

-425 FRGQKILFGIL
+425 FRGQKVLFGIL

-541 RDEVKYTLP
+541 RDEAKYTLP
-550 IGLANLVGTYRQ
+550 IGLANLVGIYRQ

-594 LGGVKE
+594 LGSVKE

>member
-1 MNQSKKTRHVEIK
+1 M
-14 IFRGVGYLLLVGAA
+14 
-28 FCTMIPML
+28 
-36 WLLTSSFKTANE
+36 
-48 IFAVPIQWFPS
+48 
-59 FPPRVAASP
+59 
-68 YIVEDAYPE
+68 
-77 IKKPA
+77 
-82 LVDEAEWETLQP
+82 
-94 QLTQIIWSQAQAHIA
+94 
-109 ANAKLANYVSSEE
+109 
-122 LKTEIIEG
+122 
-130 LWQQLVAG
+130 
-138 LPDEVWNGTTDSA
+138 
-151 ATAVRDAIIPE
+151 
-162 AVDTIWGAVYREV
+162 YREV

-185 DFNRTPIESVNWE
+185 DFNRMSIEVVNWE
-198 AETGTRIRTS
+198 AKTGTRIRAS
-208 DDLQTAVSLSYNF
+208 GDDQTAASLSYNF
-221 QGSDTVRMTATVA
+221 QGDSTVRIAATIV
-234 SPIPIERI
+234 SPIPIDRI
-242 RRLTLPVRGD
+242 RRITLPVRGD
-252 ASYHRLSLSVSVPQ
+252 ASYHRLSLTVSVPQ
-266 SATDTDGTNNGVT
+266 SGVNDGIT
-279 YQPARSFV
+279 YQPSRSF
-287 IGSALW
+287 ILGSALW

-300 HGIPGELESSHITMQ
+300 HGIPGELEASHITMQ
-315 RVGAGLVPA
+315 KVEAGLVPA

-330 PAQSAGLVPAQS
+330 PAQDSVGAGLVPAQS
-342 AGLVPA
+342 T
-348 QSAMD
+348 
-353 VGNGSQLFLQLTIH
+353 QLFLQLTIH

-395 FVNSIFIATA
+395 FVNSVFIATA

-509 IVLPIIKPA
+509 VVLPIIKPA

-550 IGLANLVGTYRQ
+550 IGLANLVGIYRQ

>member
-1 MNQSKKTRHVEIK
+1 MNQSKKNRQVVTK
-14 IFRGVGYLLLVGAA
+14 ISRGVGYLLLVGAA
-28 FCTMIPML
+28 FCTMIPLL

-48 IFAVPIQWFPS
+48 IFAVPIQLFPS
-59 FPPRVAASP
+59 FPPRIDASP
-68 YIVEDAYPE
+68 YTVQNAYRDIEKPE
-77 IKKPA
+77 A
-82 LVDEAEWETLQP
+82 VAEETWQTLAP
-94 QLTQIIWSQAQAHIA
+94 QLTDVVWRQAQEHIA
-109 ANAKLANYVSSEE
+109 ANPQLSNYVASEE
-122 LKTEIIEG
+122 LQTEITNG

-138 LPDEVWNGTTDSA
+138 LPAEVWQGTTDSILGAVEA
-151 ATAVRDAIIPE
+151 AVIPE
-162 AVDTIWGAVYREV
+162 AVGTIWSSIYREV
-175 AVGTLQIEDL
+175 ALGRLQIEAL
-185 DFNRTPIESVNWE
+185 DFNRPPIESVRWE
-198 AETGTRIRTS
+198 AETGAGIRTS
-208 DDLQTAVSLSYNF
+208 ADPQTAANVSYAF
-221 QGSDTVRMTATVA
+221 GDDKTVRMTADLS
-234 SPIPIERI
+234 SPIPIEQI
-242 RRLTLPVRGD
+242 RRIILPIQGD
-252 ASYHRLSLSVSVPQ
+252 ASYHHLSLTVSVVTPT
-266 SATDTDGTNNGVT
+266 SAPGGMT
-279 YQPARSFV
+279 YQPTRPFV
-287 IGSALW
+287 LESALW
-293 TDSVWRL
+293 KDAVWRL
-300 HGIPGELESSHITMQ
+300 QGTPGELESSHITMEEA
-315 RVGAGLVPA
+315 GANREPRTANRELR
-324 QSAGLV
+324 
-330 PAQSAGLVPAQS
+330 
-342 AGLVPA
+342 
-348 QSAMD
+348 
-353 VGNGSQLFLQLTIH
+353 LQLTIH
-367 QPAYLSIV
+367 QPGYLSIV

-395 FVNSIFIATA
+395 FINSVFIATA

-464 KAIIIP
+464 KAIVIP

-490 ELLDAARI
+490 DLLDAARI

-541 RDEVKYTLP
+541 RDEAKYTLP
-550 IGLANLVGTYRQ
+550 IGLANLVGIYRQ

-594 LGGVKE
+594 LGSVKE

>member
-1 MNQSKKTRHVEIK
+1 MNEKNSNRRVVIK
-14 IFRGVGYLLLVGAA
+14 VSRGIGYLLLVGAA

-48 IFAVPIQWFPS
+48 IFAVPIQLFPS
-59 FPPRVAASP
+59 FPQRVESSP
-68 YIVEDAYPE
+68 YIVENAYRNIEKPDAVE
-77 IKKPA
+77 DKM
-82 LVDEAEWETLQP
+82 VWETLAP
-94 QLTQIIWSQAQAHIA
+94 ELTQAVWTQAKAHAA
-109 ANAKLANYVSSEE
+109 ANAKLSNYVPSKE
-122 LKTEIIEG
+122 LQAEIVEG
-130 LWQQLVAG
+130 LWQQLVTS
-138 LPDEVWNGTTDSA
+138 LPDEVWDGTRESIVA
-151 ATAVRDAIIPE
+151 AVQEAIIPE
-162 AVDTIWGAVYREV
+162 AVDTIWGSVYREV

-185 DFNRTPIESVNWE
+185 DFNRPPIESVRWK

-208 DDLQTAVSLSYNF
+208 SDSQTAANLSYEF
-221 QGSDTVRMTATVA
+221 RDSKTVRMTASIP
-234 SPIPIERI
+234 SPIPVERI
-242 RRLTLPVRGD
+242 RRVILPIRGD
-252 ASYHRLSLSVSVPQ
+252 ASYHHLDLTVSVLP
-266 SATDTDGTNNGVT
+266 STGNTRSTT
-279 YQPARSFV
+279 YQPTRPFILESE
-287 IGSALW
+287 LW
-293 TDSVWRL
+293 KDAVWRL
-300 HGIPGELESSHITMQ
+300 HGTPGELESSHITMEQ
-315 RVGAGLVPA
+315 METNIESLPA
-324 QSAGLV
+324 TETG
-330 PAQSAGLVPAQS
+330 PE
-342 AGLVPA
+342 
-348 QSAMD
+348 
-353 VGNGSQLFLQLTIH
+353 SQLFLQLTIH
-367 QPAYLSIV
+367 QPGYLSIV

-395 FVNSIFIATA
+395 FINSVFIATA

-410 LFFCSLGGYAFAKYQ
+410 LFFCSLGGYAFAKYD

-476 GVFLMRQFIVTIPS
+476 GVFLMRQFIVSIPS

-509 IVLPIIKPA
+509 VVLPIIKPA

-541 RDEVKYTLP
+541 RDEAKYTLP
-550 IGLANLVGTYRQ
+550 IGLANLVGIYRQ

-594 LGGVKE
+594 LGSVKE

>member
-1 MNQSKKTRHVEIK
+1 MNQKNKNRQVGIK
-14 IFRGVGYLLLVGAA
+14 IFRGTGYLLLVGAA

-48 IFAVPIQWFPS
+48 IFAVPIQLFPS
-59 FPPRVAASP
+59 FPPRVSASP
-68 YIVEDAYPE
+68 YIVEDAYGNIERPE
-77 IKKPA
+77 A
-82 LVDEAEWETLQP
+82 VDETAWETLAP
-94 QLTQIIWSQAQAHIA
+94 ELTQAIWTQTEAHIA
-109 ANAKLANYVSSEE
+109 ANPRLSNYVPSAE
-122 LKTEIIEG
+122 LQTEIIEG
-130 LWQQLVAG
+130 LWRQLVVG
-138 LPDEVWNGTTDSA
+138 LPDEVWGGTTTSIVA
-151 ATAVRDAIIPE
+151 AVQEAIIPE
-162 AVDTIWGAVYREV
+162 AVDTIWGSVYREV

-185 DFNRTPIESVNWE
+185 DFNRPSIEGVTWKE
-198 AETGTRIRTS
+198 ETGTRVRTS
-208 DDLQTAVSLSYNF
+208 ADTQTAANLSYEFRDDN
-221 QGSDTVRMTATVA
+221 TVRMTATIT
-234 SPIPIERI
+234 SPIPVEQI
-242 RRLTLPVRGD
+242 RRVILPIRGD
-252 ASYHRLSLSVSVPQ
+252 ASYHRLDLTVSVMQPTGGA
-266 SATDTDGTNNGVT
+266 SSVT
-279 YQPARSFV
+279 YQPMRSF
-287 IGSALW
+287 ILDSALW
-293 TDSVWRL
+293 KDTVWRL
-300 HGIPGELESSHITMQ
+300 HGTPGELESSHITMEQ
-315 RVGAGLVPA
+315 VKTNTTT
-324 QSAGLV
+324 QSAV
-330 PAQSAGLVPAQS
+330 A
-342 AGLVPA
+342 
-348 QSAMD
+348 
-353 VGNGSQLFLQLTIH
+353 NGSELFLQLTIH

-395 FVNSIFIATA
+395 FINSVFIATA

-425 FRGQKILFGIL
+425 FRGQKVLFGIL

-464 KAIIIP
+464 KAIVIP

-476 GVFLMRQFIVTIPS
+476 GVFLMRQFIVTIPT

-509 IVLPIIKPA
+509 VVLPIIKPA

-541 RDEVKYTLP
+541 RDEAKYTLP
-550 IGLANLVGTYRQ
+550 IGLANLVGIYRQ

-594 LGGVKE
+594 LGSVKE